1 MIPVIDV
8 AIEAEDWASLEA
20 PSQLAEATILAA
32 IGESGVALAANAE
45 ISVVFCD
52 DRFIR
57 DLNRKWRGIDKP
69 ANVLS
74 FPAGGDAASEPL
86 LGDIVI
92 AFETASQEASE
103 AGKPLRDHVAHL
115 LVHGFLHLIGH
126 DHIGAAEAAT
136 MEALERTILGRLGI
150 ADPFRESLIGEAADA
165 SD

>member
-74 FPAGGDAASEPL
+74 FPAGGDAALAPL

-103 AGKPLRDHVAHL
+103 TGKPLREHVAHL

-126 DHIGAAEAAT
+126 DHIGTAEAAT
-136 MEALERTILGRLGI
+136 MEALERTILDRLGN
-150 ADPFRESLIGEAADA
+150 ADTFRESLIEEAADA
-165 SD
+165 ND